1 MLSSMNPF
9 LLYTIEM
16 SDTDVSDVS
25 NVQVVI
31 APQPTHYQYKDVEDS
46 ITLAFNPRE
55 SNNSTVCDI
64 IAVYIKGQKILYTE
78 AKTHCEQRLTCLML
92 PAILITVVCSVLGL
106 VLKDLAYGTT
116 ITSSLNG
123 VNSFLLAL
131 ISYMKL
137 DTRAEAHRTSAYKFD
152 KLQSKME
159 FTSGNVLFVSAVSKG
174 MGEIIQDIEKQVREI
189 KETNNF
195 VLPEAIRYNY
205 PKLCSINIFSEVK
218 KIQNKEMR
226 YTNELKDLYNERE
239 MIKHQLSQ
247 PSQQNPSSLAT
258 VEDNIRK
265 KVSAILSIKDEYLE
279 IDGMFEKEMLI
290 NRISCSK
297 RYQLCGFFKV

>member
-1 MLSSMNPF
+1 
-9 LLYTIEM
+9 M
-16 SDTDVSDVS
+16 SGLDMSGVDMSGTDLVHSITVVS
-25 NVQVVI
+25 
-31 APQPTHYQYKDVEDS
+31 PQPMHYKYKDVEDS
-46 ITLAFNPRE
+46 ISLAFNPRE

-92 PAILITVVCSVLGL
+92 PAILITVICSVLGL
-106 VLKDLAYGTT
+106 VLKDMTYGTT
-116 ITSSLNG
+116 ITSTLNG

-152 KLQSKME
+152 KLQSNME
-159 FTSGNVLFVSAVSKG
+159 FTSGNVLFVSSVSKSL
-174 MGEIIQDIEKQVREI
+174 GEIIQDIEKQVREI

-205 PKLCSINIFSEVK
+205 PRLCNINIFSEVK

-226 YTNELKDLYNERE
+226 YTNQLKDLYNERE
-239 MIKHQLSQ
+239 MIKHQLLQPSQ
-247 PSQQNPSSLAT
+247 PSQQNPSGLAT
-258 VEDNIRK
+258 VEENIRK
-265 KVSAILSIKDEYLE
+265 KVSEILSIKDEYLE
-279 IDGMFEKEMLI
+279 IDGMFEKEMLR
-290 NRISCSK
+290 NRVSCSK

>member
-1 MLSSMNPF
+1 MTTSAKIESYLF
-9 LLYTIEM
+9 YTGEAVSIKKLAKVF
-16 SDTDVSDVS
+16 DVSEGEINDGLHILEQNLDGHGMVLIK
-25 NVQVVI
+25 NGDEVML
-31 APQPTHYQYKDVEDS
+31 ATHPE
-46 ITLAFNPRE
+46 
-55 SNNSTVCDI
+55 
-64 IAVYIKGQKILYTE
+64 
-78 AKTHCEQRLTCLML
+78 
-92 PAILITVVCSVLGL
+92 
-106 VLKDLAYGTT
+106 
-116 ITSSLNG
+116 
-123 VNSFLLAL
+123 
-131 ISYMKL
+131 
-137 DTRAEAHRTSAYKFD
+137 
-152 KLQSKME
+152 
-159 FTSGNVLFVSAVSKG
+159 